1 MKTKGVNVLSRR
13 DHSAVIYENSM
24 IVYGGVFEN
33 GSFSN
38 EMLNY
43 CFIKNEWS
51 LINFKNN

>member
-1 MKTKGVNVLSRR
+1 MKTFGTNVISRR
-13 DHSAVIYENSM
+13 DHTAVIYENSM

-43 CFIKNEWS
+43 SFYKN
-51 LINFKNN
+51 